1 MEQYAALADLYD
13 GFMDDVD
20 YGTWSRYI
28 ALFLERGGF
37 PRTASIL
44 ECGCGTGN
52 ITIPLKKAGFN
63 ITGTDV
69 SEAMLT
75 VAAEKARKSG
85 LFIPFVRM
93 DMRSLASHRPVDCVL
108 ACCDCVNYL
117 TGPEDVSA
125 FFRSAFSALKPGGM
139 LLFDISSA
147 YKLQNVLGCNCFTDS
162 RADRAYFWRNNYDPE
177 SKLIEMELEFF
188 VEKQSGLYDRRRERH
203 IQRAHTED
211 ELTKWLSQAGF
222 SEIRASRAFT
232 FDPPEANDERIQ
244 FAAVRPKK

>member
-1 MEQYAALADLYD
+1 MEQYTALADLYD

-28 ALFLERGGF
+28 ALVLERGGF

-85 LFIPFVRM
+85 LFFCGVPFF
-93 DMRSLASHRPVDCVL
+93 SHRVWHVILTRITEECVR
-108 ACCDCVNYL
+108 C
-117 TGPEDVSA
+117 
-125 FFRSAFSALKPGGM
+125 R
-139 LLFDISSA
+139 
-147 YKLQNVLGCNCFTDS
+147 QR
-162 RADRAYFWRNNYDPE
+162 RAPC
-177 SKLIEMELEFF
+177 
-188 VEKQSGLYDRRRERH
+188 G
-203 IQRAHTED
+203 T
-211 ELTKWLSQAGF
+211 
-222 SEIRASRAFT
+222 
-232 FDPPEANDERIQ
+232 
-244 FAAVRPKK
+244 